1 MTKRAS
7 TWTAVAMLA
16 ALVASATGPARA
28 DDASDIKA
36 VVSGQLQA
44 FRTGDKAAA
53 YSYAAPSI
61 KGMFP
66 SADIFMTMVEQGYPP
81 VFHSSNTVF
90 GAPSAEGKGFRQEVY
105 ITDTDGKSWIA
116 SYTLERGEDGQFKI
130 TGCSIREGNDLAA

>member
-1 MTKRAS
+1 MIKRAS
-7 TWTAVAMLA
+7 LMTAAVMLA
-16 ALVASATGPARA
+16 ALMAATAPARA

-36 VVSGQLQA
+36 VISGQLQA
-44 FRTGDKAAA
+44 FKSGDKTTA

-90 GAPSAEGKGFRQEVY
+90 GTPSAEGKGFRQDVY

-116 SYTLERGEDGQFKI
+116 SYTLERSEDGAFKI
-130 TGCSIREGNDLAA
+130 TGCSIRKGNDLAA